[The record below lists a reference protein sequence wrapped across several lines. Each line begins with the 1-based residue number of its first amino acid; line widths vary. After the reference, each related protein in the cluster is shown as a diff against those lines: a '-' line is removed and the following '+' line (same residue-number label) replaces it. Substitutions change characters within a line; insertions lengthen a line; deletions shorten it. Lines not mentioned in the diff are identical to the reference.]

1 MYSVGEFAKMVGKSV
16 KTLQKWDR
24 DGKLVALRTPT
35 NRRYYSHQQFLE
47 YIGLAP
53 KEETALVIAYCRV
66 SSASQKEDLARQVD
80 YIQDFARNSGIIISN
95 VMTDIGSGLNFKRNN
110 FIKLLEMVESGKVK
124 KLILAHKDRLVRFG
138 FEWFSKFCSDHGT
151 EVLVINDQRL
161 SPEQEVVQDLISII
175 HVFSSRVYGLRKYTK
190 QISKEVA

>member
-1 MYSVGEFAKMVGKSV
+1 MYSVGEFAKKVGKSV

-110 FIKLLEMVESGKVK
+110 FIKLLEMVECGKVK
-124 KLILAHKDRLVRFG
+124 KLIRAHKDRLVRFG

-175 HVFSSRVYGLRKYTK
+175 QVFSSRVYGLRKYTK

>member
-1 MYSVGEFAKMVGKSV
+1 MYSVGEFAKKVGKSV

>member
-1 MYSVGEFAKMVGKSV
+1 MYSVGEFAKKVGKSV

-53 KEETALVIAYCRV
+53 KEETALVVAYCRV

>member
-1 MYSVGEFAKMVGKSV
+1 MYSVGEFAKKVGKSV

-66 SSASQKEDLARQVD
+66 SNASQKEDLARQVD

>member
-1 MYSVGEFAKMVGKSV
+1 MYSVGEFAKKVGKSV

-66 SSASQKEDLARQVD
+66 SSASQKEDLAR
-80 YIQDFARNSGIIISN
+80 
-95 VMTDIGSGLNFKRNN
+95 
-110 FIKLLEMVESGKVK
+110 
-124 KLILAHKDRLVRFG
+124 
-138 FEWFSKFCSDHGT
+138 
-151 EVLVINDQRL
+151 
-161 SPEQEVVQDLISII
+161 
-175 HVFSSRVYGLRKYTK
+175 
-190 QISKEVA
+190 

>member
-1 MYSVGEFAKMVGKSV
+1 MYSVGEFAKKVGKSV

-110 FIKLLEMVESGKVK
+110 FI
-124 KLILAHKDRLVRFG
+124 
-138 FEWFSKFCSDHGT
+138 
-151 EVLVINDQRL
+151 
-161 SPEQEVVQDLISII
+161 
-175 HVFSSRVYGLRKYTK
+175 
-190 QISKEVA
+190 

>member
-1 MYSVGEFAKMVGKSV
+1 MYSVGEFAKKVGKSV

-53 KEETALVIAYCRV
+53 KEETTLVIAYCRV